1 MPPSNST
8 TLRDQRSIGSAAAAT
23 PIVEVDDQLRFAREF
38 KSPVVTTGA
47 IALTPKECAGAGVHQ
62 VACWEV
68 MTSSTSGRD
77 SRTVRHVSIGRTAA
91 GGRS

>member
-38 KSPVVTTGA
+38 KV
-47 IALTPKECAGAGVHQ
+47 AGGHNR
-62 VACWEV
+62 
-68 MTSSTSGRD
+68 SDR
-77 SRTVRHVSIGRTAA
+77 AA
-91 GGRS
+91 GHS